1 MALNKYDQLL
11 ARFRMPLEKPGRS
24 WWILFFAMLICVG
37 IGVIALILQIVHGH
51 VVTGM
56 RDHVVWGLFIVN
68 FIFFLGMGYAGAI
81 MAAIFHLTKLKW
93 TKPIHR
99 IAELFALIGSCV
111 GPIFIF
117 LCIGR
122 LDKVLNLFVYARLPS
137 PITWD
142 VIAILTALIFDFT
155 YLYIAHIR
163 DFAKLRDTTVLD
175 LPNWKRNLYRRL
187 SLGYRGTPEQRKYL
201 NQAQNI
207 LAVTIIPTAILAYS
221 LLGWLFGM
229 SVRPGWHSTI
239 FAPEFVI
246 VALYSGI
253 AILILLMWIYRK
265 IYKLTDWIT
274 DQHFQ
279 YLGFALL
286 LFSFAFAYV
295 TFSEYITEWYNIS
308 KTSGV
313 WISKFLD
320 PSEFGFYSLF
330 TILLAIV
337 LPIVILIIPRLRTPN
352 KITLLAVCVMI
363 GLWLKRYLIIVP
375 TLETPYF
382 PIQDMRP
389 EYVHYSAT
397 WIEWA
402 LTIGGVA
409 LGVLMLMVFNFFAP
423 VVPVADIERADEIE
437 VPKPFYQTIS

>member
-1 MALNKYDQLL
+1 MALSKYDELL
-11 ARFRMPLEKPGRS
+11 TKFRKPLEKPGRN
-24 WWILFFAMLICVG
+24 WWMLFIAMSILVAIG
-37 IGVIALILQIVHGH
+37 IVALILQIVYGH
-51 VVTGM
+51 VITGM

-99 IAELFALIGSCV
+99 IAEMFALVGSCV

-122 LDKVLNLFVYARLPS
+122 LDKILNLFIYARLPS

-142 VIAILTALIFDFT
+142 VIAIMTALIFDFT

-163 DFAKLRDTTVLD
+163 DFAKLRDTKVLN

-187 SLGYRGTPEQRKYL
+187 SLGYRGAPEQIKLL

-207 LAVTIIPTAILAYS
+207 LAVTIIPTAIIAYS

-229 SVRPGWHSTI
+229 SLRPGWHSTI

-253 AILILLMWIYRK
+253 AMLILLMWIYRK
-265 IYKLTDWIT
+265 SFKLQQWIT

-279 YLGFALL
+279 YLGFAMFI
-286 LFSFAFAYV
+286 FSMAFAYI
-295 TFSEYITEWYNIS
+295 TFSEYITEWYNVS
-308 KTSGV
+308 ETSGK

-320 PSEFGFYSLF
+320 PSEFGVYSFF

-337 LPIVILIIPRLRTPN
+337 IPGILLIIPRLRTPN
-352 KITLLAVCVMI
+352 KITLIAIAVLL
-363 GLWLKRYLIIVP
+363 GLWIKRYLIIVP
-375 TLETPYF
+375 TLETPFF

-402 LTIGGVA
+402 LTLGGIA
-409 LGVLMLMVFNFFAP
+409 LGIIFLMIFNFFAP
-423 VVPVADIERADEIE
+423 VVPVSDIEHSDEIV
-437 VPKPFYQTIS
+437 VPKPFYQTLK